1 MDRSAFHARVLSRA
15 IVFAGACTLFGAT
28 EHASAQ
34 VSFDL
39 LTRFTLGW
47 GDEAVP
53 ITGPLQISQ
62 PGTYNFELQEGVFN
76 AVGFEN
82 WGLANWIG
90 TITASEPTLTRPT
103 DPRPAPFNQIGN
115 DGGISADGTVIG
127 TPRQIDSAHAWE
139 QYVYTDPEMVP
150 QPQAYGNEV
159 YVPVYRFSI
168 VIDDLTPREI
178 SIQAESVGLSRPL
191 SGYYLFQNIV
201 PDPET
206 GTPGFVDYRP
216 LALPP
221 TDAQV
226 AQLSVTFLQIV
237 PAPGAGVALGAI
249 GLAGATRRRRRS

>member
-1 MDRSAFHARVLSRA
+1 MHFSLLSRRNPQA
-15 IVFAGACTLFGAT
+15 LMLVAGAAVASAT
-28 EHASAQ
+28 ASASAQ

-39 LTRFTLGW
+39 LTRFALGW
-47 GDEAVP
+47 GEEAVP
-53 ITGPLQISQ
+53 ITDSLQISHA
-62 PGTYNFELQEGVFN
+62 GTYNFELQEGVFN

-90 TITASEPTLTRPT
+90 TITASEPTLTRPSE
-103 DPRPAPFNQIGN
+103 PRPAPFNQIGN

-139 QYVYTDPEMVP
+139 QYVYTDPGMVP
-150 QPQAYGNEV
+150 QPRAYGNEV

-178 SIQAESVGLSRPL
+178 SIQAEAVGLSRPL

-201 PDPET
+201 PNPET

-221 TDAQV
+221 TDAQL
-226 AQLSVTFLQIV
+226 AQLSLTFLQIV
-237 PAPGAGVALGAI
+237 PAPGAGIPLGVL
-249 GLAGATRRRRRS
+249 GLAVAARRRRRP